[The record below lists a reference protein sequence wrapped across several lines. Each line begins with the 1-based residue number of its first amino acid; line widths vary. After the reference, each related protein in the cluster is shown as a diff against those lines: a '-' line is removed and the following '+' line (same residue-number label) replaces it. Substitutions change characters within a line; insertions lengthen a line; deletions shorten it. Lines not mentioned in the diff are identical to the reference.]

1 VIKVES
7 PDGDPTRQWG
17 PPFVEYSDGGRDAAY
32 FHACNRGKRSVVCDF
47 TQESG
52 RARVRALAQGADVV
66 IENYRRGDLARYG
79 LDAPTLRAA
88 SPQLV
93 WCSITGFGQDGP
105 YADRPGYDLVVQAM
119 GGIMDLTG
127 EAGRGAQK
135 PGVAYADLFTGLY
148 SVIAI
153 QAALAD
159 RARTGHGA
167 VIDMALFDTQ
177 IAVLANQSMNFLV
190 SGVAPARMGTAHPNL
205 VPYQAFAVADGELV
219 IAVGSDAQ
227 FAKLAAVLGIP
238 DLATDPRARRNADR
252 VLHRAFVV
260 ACVADRCR
268 AWKRAGLQAALDAAG
283 VPAGPVNTVAEVF
296 SDPQAI
302 ARGMVTTLHARDGE
316 PVPTVRFPVRM
327 PGIAMQSTCAAPR
340 LGQHQDASWVE

>member
-1 VIKVES
+1 
-7 PDGDPTRQWG
+7 
-17 PPFVEYSDGGRDAAY
+17 
-32 FHACNRGKRSVVCDF
+32 VVCDF
-47 TQESG
+47 TTEAG
-52 RARVRALAQGADVV
+52 RARVRALAAGADVV
-66 IENYRRGDLARYG
+66 IENYRTGDLARYG
-79 LDAPTLRAA
+79 LDAAA
-88 SPQLV
+88 MREANPRLV

-148 SVIAI
+148 AVIAI
-153 QAALAD
+153 QAALAQ
-159 RARTGHGA
+159 RARTGQGTE
-167 VIDMALFDTQ
+167 IDMALFDTQ

-190 SGVAPARMGTAHPNL
+190 AGVAPTRMGTAHPNL

-227 FAKLAAVLGIP
+227 FARLAAVLELP
-238 DLATDPRARRNADR
+238 ELAADPRARCNADR
-252 VLHRAFVV
+252 VRNREFVV

-268 AWKRAGLQAALDAAG
+268 MWTRAAWLAGLDAAG
-283 VPAGPVNTVAEVF
+283 VPTGPVNNVAEVF

-302 ARGMVTTLHARDGE
+302 ARGMVETLHARDGE
-316 PVPTVRFPVRM
+316 PVPTVRLPVRM
-327 PGIAMQSTCAAPR
+327 AGIATQSARAAPR
-340 LGQHQDASWVE
+340 LGEHQSADWVD